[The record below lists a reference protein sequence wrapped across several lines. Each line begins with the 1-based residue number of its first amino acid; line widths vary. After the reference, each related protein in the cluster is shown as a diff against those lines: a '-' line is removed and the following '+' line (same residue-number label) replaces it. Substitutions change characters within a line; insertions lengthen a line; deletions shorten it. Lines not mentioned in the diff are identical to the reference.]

1 MKKGLLTERFGMKKF
16 YVLFV
21 CIAGVVVMMWP
32 VGVQADERDVHDLS
46 MRERIFVGGF
56 LGAQFGTF
64 TTVSLSLHAGYRIT
78 NRLSAGIG
86 GNYQYTND
94 SWFGQSFSSHVYG
107 GNAFARFRV
116 YSTLFLHAEFERIRV
131 QSRVP
136 VLDPDFDP
144 DDRTFITENNYF
156 VGAGYGLP
164 MSDRIRLNLLLLYN
178 FNQTS
183 QAYRDNPVFRIGVDV
198 YL

>member
-1 MKKGLLTERFGMKKF
+1 MKKF

-21 CIAGVVVMMWP
+21 CIAGIVMIMMWP
-32 VGVQADERDVHDLS
+32 VGVQAGERDVHDLS
-46 MRERIFVGGF
+46 TRERIFVGGF

-116 YSTLFLHAEFERIRV
+116 YSTLFLHAEFERVRL
-131 QSRVP
+131 QSRAPALP

-183 QAYRDNPVFRIGVDV
+183 QAYQDNPVFRIGVDV